1 MKTFFVLFII
11 AASLPADAQRVREN
25 IRQRAVIAGQPQPIE
40 STPIKAQS
48 AKSNQSNSPAASR
61 KR

>member
-1 MKTFFVLFII
+1 MKTFIVLFII

-25 IRQRAVIAGQPQPIE
+25 IRQRTDLAGIAQPVE
-40 STPIKAQS
+40 GSTVKAQ
-48 AKSNQSNSPAASR
+48 APKSNPSNNSSAMR

>member
-1 MKTFFVLFII
+1 MKTFIVLFII

-40 STPIKAQS
+40 GTPIKAQS
-48 AKSNQSNSPAASR
+48 SKGNQSSNSSASR